1 MHPSRYVAPALL
13 TVSCCARLRP
23 FVAPQ
28 PAAGLQ
34 PHLLVPRGCLAA
46 SVASSACCTVVL
58 TVTVCVCRTWCTWS
72 VTLGQP
78 PSHLAA
84 ALMHEPAPAARAA
97 PRARKSSPRRRKR
110 GILGEIPRPGAARGR
125 GGVQRLPT
133 GGGAGEKISECCP
146 RRSARPRAAA
156 PLQLGRSH
164 SASDLCVGRS
174 HRASR

>member
-58 TVTVCVCRTWCTWS
+58 TVLVCVCRTWGTWS

-78 PSHLAA
+78 HSHLVGRCGNRPLCQSFDCA
-84 ALMHEPAPAARAA
+84 
-97 PRARKSSPRRRKR
+97 RRR
-110 GILGEIPRPGAARGR
+110 G
-125 GGVQRLPT
+125 
-133 GGGAGEKISECCP
+133 
-146 RRSARPRAAA
+146 ARPVALAA
-156 PLQLGRSH
+156 PLL
-164 SASDLCVGRS
+164 SAGHLDPSYLCMICWWQVDEVWWAAPPRNGATR
-174 HRASR
+174 HHPCILP